1 MNETSRS
8 LRVVALATVFFLPG
22 FNTAYAGTLA
32 SNLELMEAQSPIDI
46 RSDSTYYGNLPKLNF
61 NLSSD
66 TALTVINNGSPHH
79 EKTIRAN
86 VSPGEGTLMLSGHQ
100 WNLAQFHFHTPSEH
114 LINGRA
120 SPMEMHLV
128 FSDAA
133 DNLLVV
139 GRDIEQG
146 LLKNRALA
154 PIFSDLPKTTEET
167 LDIEHFNLNS
177 LLPNYLGSFRYSGSL
192 TTPPFTE
199 GVSWVELASPLYLS
213 GSQINAFKSLFP
225 EGNSREV
232 QDLNGRIV
240 LTDVPGFVSIIPG
253 DSDPNLL
260 GMLIPGLPSLE
271 ASVAVT
277 ADISKLAMS
286 VPEPSSHGM
295 LLAGLA
301 VISFIGLRRGS
312 RSTGA
317 A

>member
-8 LRVVALATVFFLPG
+8 LRVAALAAVLFLPG
-22 FNTAYAGTLA
+22 FNTAFADTLA

-61 NLSSD
+61 SLSSD
-66 TALTVINNGSPHH
+66 TALTVINNGSPDH

-146 LLKNRALA
+146 LFKNRALA
-154 PIFSDLPKTTEET
+154 PIFSDLPQTTEDT
-167 LDIEHFNLNS
+167 LHIEHFNLNS
-177 LLPNYLGSFRYSGSL
+177 LVPDYLGSFRYSGSL

-213 GSQINAFKSLFP
+213 GSQIDAFKSLFP
-225 EGNSREV
+225 EGNSREI

-240 LTDVPGFVSIIPG
+240 LTDVPGFVSLHG
-253 DSDPNLL
+253 DSDPDLL
-260 GMLIPGLPSLE
+260 GTLIPGLE
-271 ASVAVT
+271 ANVSVT
-277 ADISKLAMS
+277 ADVSKLATS
-286 VPEPSSHGM
+286 VPEPSTYGM

-301 VISFIGLRRGS
+301 VISFIGIRRRPS
-312 RSTGA
+312 RTGA
-317 A
+317 V

>member
-1 MNETSRS
+1 MNKEALRS
-8 LRVVALATVFFLPG
+8 VRVATLAAALLLPS
-22 FNTAYAGTLA
+22 FSAAYADTLA
-32 SNLELMEAQSPIDI
+32 SKLELMEAQSPIDI

-66 TALTVINNGSPHH
+66 TALTVINNGSPDH
-79 EKTIRAN
+79 ESTIRAN

-139 GRDIEQG
+139 GRDIERG
-146 LLKNRALA
+146 LFKNQALA
-154 PIFSDLPKTTEET
+154 PIFSDLPQTAEET
-167 LDIEHFNLNS
+167 LHIGHFNLNS
-177 LLPNYLGSFRYSGSL
+177 LVPDYLGSFRYSGSL

-199 GVSWVELASPLYLS
+199 GVSWVDLASPLYLS
-213 GSQINAFKSLFP
+213 GSQIDAFKSLFP

-240 LTDVPGFVSIIPG
+240 LTDVRGFVSIHG

-260 GMLIPGLPSLE
+260 GTLIPGLE
-271 ASVAVT
+271 ANISVT
-277 ADISKLAMS
+277 ADVSKLATS
-286 VPEPSSHGM
+286 VPEPSTHGM

-301 VISFIGLRRGS
+301 VISFIGLRR
-312 RSTGA
+312 RSSATVA

>member
-1 MNETSRS
+1 MKEAFQSVRA
-8 LRVVALATVFFLPG
+8 VALTTAIFLAG
-22 FNTAYAGTLA
+22 FNTAHADTLA
-32 SNLELMEAQSPIDI
+32 SKLELMEAQSPIDI
-46 RSDSTYYGNLPKLNF
+46 RSDSTYYGNLPKLQF
-61 NLSSD
+61 DFSSD
-66 TALTVINNGSPHH
+66 TALTVINNGSPDH
-79 EKTIRAN
+79 EKTIRAD

-146 LLKNRALA
+146 LFKNRALD
-154 PIFSDLPKTTEET
+154 PIFSDLPQTTEET
-167 LDIEHFNLNS
+167 LNIEHFNLNS

-199 GVSWVELASPLYLS
+199 GVSWVDLASPLYLS
-213 GSQINAFKSLFP
+213 GSQIDAFKSLFP

-240 LTDVPGFVSIIPG
+240 LTDVPGFVRTDG
-253 DSDPNLL
+253 ESDPNLL
-260 GMLIPGLPSLE
+260 DTLLPGLE
-271 ASVAVT
+271 ANISVT
-277 ADISKLAMS
+277 ADVSKLATS
-286 VPEPSSHGM
+286 VPEPSTYAM

-301 VISFIGLRRGS
+301 VIGFIGIRRRPS
-312 RSTGA
+312 ATFA

>member
-8 LRVVALATVFFLPG
+8 LRVAVLAAVLFLLG

-46 RSDSTYYGNLPKLNF
+46 RSNSTYYGNLPKLNF

-66 TALTVINNGSPHH
+66 TPLTVINNGSPDH
-79 EKTIRAN
+79 ESTIRAN

-133 DNLLVV
+133 NNLLVV

-146 LLKNRALA
+146 LFKNQALA
-154 PIFSDLPKTTEET
+154 PIFSDLPKTTDET
-167 LDIEHFNLNS
+167 LNIEHFNLNN

-225 EGNSREV
+225 EGNSREI

-240 LTDVPGFVSIIPG
+240 LTDVPGFVSIHG
-253 DSDPNLL
+253 DSNPDLL
-260 GMLIPGLPSLE
+260 GTLIPGLE
-271 ASVAVT
+271 ANVSVT
-277 ADISKLAMS
+277 ADLSKLATS
-286 VPEPSSHGM
+286 VPEPSTYAM

-301 VISFIGLRRGS
+301 VISFIGLKRGA
-312 RSTGA
+312 RSAGTA
-317 A
+317 

>member
-1 MNETSRS
+1 MNEISRS
-8 LRVVALATVFFLPG
+8 LRVVALAAVFFLPG

-32 SNLELMEAQSPIDI
+32 SNLELMEAQSPINI

-61 NLSSD
+61 SLSSD
-66 TALTVINNGSPHH
+66 TALTVINNGSPDH

-100 WNLAQFHFHTPSEH
+100 WSLAQFHFHTPSEH

-146 LLKNRALA
+146 LFKNRALA
-154 PIFSDLPKTTEET
+154 PIFSDLPQTAEET

-240 LTDVPGFVSIIPG
+240 LTDVPGFVSIHG

-260 GMLIPGLPSLE
+260 GTLIPGLE
-271 ASVAVT
+271 ANISVT
-277 ADISKLAMS
+277 ADVSKLATS
-286 VPEPSSHGM
+286 VPEPSTHGM

-301 VISFIGLRRGS
+301 VISFIGLRR
-312 RSTGA
+312 RSSATVA

>member
-8 LRVVALATVFFLPG
+8 LRVAVLAAVLFLLG
-22 FNTAYAGTLA
+22 FNTAYASTLA

-46 RSDSTYYGNLPKLNF
+46 RSNSTYYGNLPKLNF
-61 NLSSD
+61 NLNSD
-66 TALTVINNGSPHH
+66 TALTVINNGSPDH
-79 EKTIRAN
+79 ESTIRAN
-86 VSPGEGTLMLSGHQ
+86 VSPGEGTLLLSGHQ

-133 DNLLVV
+133 NNLLVV

-146 LLKNRALA
+146 LFKNQALA
-154 PIFSDLPKTTEET
+154 PIFSDLPKTTGET
-167 LDIEHFNLNS
+167 LNIEHFNLNN
-177 LLPNYLGSFRYSGSL
+177 LLPDYLGSFRYSGSL

-225 EGNSREV
+225 EGNSREI

-240 LTDVPGFVSIIPG
+240 LTDVPGFVSIHD

-260 GMLIPGLPSLE
+260 GTLIPGLE
-271 ASVAVT
+271 ASVSVT
-277 ADISKLAMS
+277 ADLSKLATS
-286 VPEPSSHGM
+286 VPEPSSYGM

-301 VISFIGLRRGS
+301 VISFIGLKRGS
-312 RSTGA
+312 RLAGA
-317 A
+317 T

>member
-1 MNETSRS
+1 MNEAFRF
-8 LRVVALATVFFLPG
+8 LKVVALISALFLSG
-22 FNTAYAGTLA
+22 FNTAYANTLA

-66 TALTVINNGSPHH
+66 AALTVINNGSPDH
-79 EKTIRAN
+79 ESTIRAN
-86 VSPGEGTLMLSGHQ
+86 VNPGEGTLMLSGHQ
-100 WNLAQFHFHTPSEH
+100 WNLAQFHFHIPSEH

-146 LLKNRALA
+146 LFKNRALD
-154 PIFSDLPKTTEET
+154 PIFSDLPQTTEET
-167 LDIEHFNLNS
+167 LDIEHFNLNN

-213 GSQINAFKSLFP
+213 GSQIDAFESLFP
-225 EGNSREV
+225 DGNSREV

-240 LTDVPGFVSIIPG
+240 LTDVPGFVRTDG
-253 DSDPNLL
+253 ESDPNLL
-260 GMLIPGLPSLE
+260 DTLLPSLE
-271 ASVAVT
+271 ANISVT
-277 ADISKLAMS
+277 ADVSKLATS
-286 VPEPSSHGM
+286 VPEPSTYGM

-301 VISFIGLRRGS
+301 VIGFIGIKRRPS
-312 RSTGA
+312 ATVA

>member
-8 LRVVALATVFFLPG
+8 LRVAALILALFLPG
-22 FNTAYAGTLA
+22 FNTAYADTLA
-32 SNLELMEAQSPIDI
+32 SKLELMEAQSPIDI

-66 TALTVINNGSPHH
+66 TALTVINNGSPDH
-79 EKTIRAN
+79 EKTIRGN

-146 LLKNRALA
+146 LFKNRPLA
-154 PIFSDLPKTTEET
+154 PIFSDLPQTTEET
-167 LDIEHFNLNS
+167 LHIEHFDLNS

-199 GVSWVELASPLYLS
+199 GVSWIDLASPLYLS
-213 GSQINAFKSLFP
+213 GNQIDAFKSLFP

-240 LTDVPGFVSIIPG
+240 LTDVPGFVSILG
-253 DSDPNLL
+253 HSNPNLL
-260 GMLIPGLPSLE
+260 GALIPGLE
-271 ASVAVT
+271 ASAAVT
-277 ADISKLAMS
+277 ADLSKLATS
-286 VPEPSSHGM
+286 VPEPSTYGM

-301 VISFIGLRRGS
+301 VISFIGIRRRPS
-312 RSTGA
+312 PTGA

>member
-8 LRVVALATVFFLPG
+8 LRVAVLAAVLFLLG

-46 RSDSTYYGNLPKLNF
+46 RSNSTYYGNLPALNF
-61 NLSSD
+61 NLSPD
-66 TALTVINNGSPHH
+66 TALTVINNGSPDH
-79 EKTIRAN
+79 ESTIRAN

-133 DNLLVV
+133 NNLLVV

-146 LLKNRALA
+146 LFKNQALA
-154 PIFSDLPKTTEET
+154 PIFSDLPQTTEET
-167 LDIEHFNLNS
+167 LNIEHFNLNN
-177 LLPNYLGSFRYSGSL
+177 LVPNYLGSFRYSGSL

-213 GSQINAFKSLFP
+213 GSQIDAFKSLFP
-225 EGNSREV
+225 EGNSREI

-240 LTDVPGFVSIIPG
+240 LTDVPGFVSIHG

-260 GMLIPGLPSLE
+260 GTLIPGLE
-271 ASVAVT
+271 ASVSVT
-277 ADISKLAMS
+277 ADLSKLATS
-286 VPEPSSHGM
+286 VPEPSTHAM

-301 VISFIGLRRGS
+301 VISFIGIRRRPS
-312 RSTGA
+312 ATVA

>member
-8 LRVVALATVFFLPG
+8 LRVAVLAAVLFLLG
-22 FNTAYAGTLA
+22 FNTAYASTLA

-46 RSDSTYYGNLPKLNF
+46 RSNSTYYGNLPKLNF
-61 NLSSD
+61 NLNSD
-66 TALTVINNGSPHH
+66 TALTVINNGSPDH
-79 EKTIRAN
+79 ESTIRAN
-86 VSPGEGTLMLSGHQ
+86 VSPGGGTLMLSGHQ

-133 DNLLVV
+133 NNLLVV

-146 LLKNRALA
+146 LFKNQALA

-167 LDIEHFNLNS
+167 LNIEHFNLNN
-177 LLPNYLGSFRYSGSL
+177 LLPDYLGSFRYSGSL

-225 EGNSREV
+225 EGNSREI

-240 LTDVPGFVSIIPG
+240 LTDVPGFVSIHD

-260 GMLIPGLPSLE
+260 GTLIPGLE
-271 ASVAVT
+271 ASVSVT
-277 ADISKLAMS
+277 ADLSKLATS
-286 VPEPSSHGM
+286 VPEPSSYGM

-301 VISFIGLRRGS
+301 VISFIGLKRGS
-312 RSTGA
+312 RLAGA
-317 A
+317 T

>member
-8 LRVVALATVFFLPG
+8 LRVAVLAAVLFLLG

-46 RSDSTYYGNLPKLNF
+46 RSNSTYYGNLPGLNF
-61 NLSSD
+61 NLSPD
-66 TALTVINNGSPHH
+66 TALTVINNGSPDH
-79 EKTIRAN
+79 ESTIRAN

-133 DNLLVV
+133 NNLLVV

-146 LLKNRALA
+146 LFKNQALA

-167 LDIEHFNLNS
+167 LNIEHFNLNN

-213 GSQINAFKSLFP
+213 GNQIDAFKSLFP
-225 EGNSREV
+225 EGNSREI

-240 LTDVPGFVSIIPG
+240 LTDVPGFVSIHG

-260 GMLIPGLPSLE
+260 STLIPGLE
-271 ASVAVT
+271 ASVSVT
-277 ADISKLAMS
+277 ADLSKLATS
-286 VPEPSSHGM
+286 VPEPSTHAM

-301 VISFIGLRRGS
+301 VISFIGIRRRPS
-312 RSTGA
+312 ATVA

>member
-1 MNETSRS
+1 MNEAFRF
-8 LRVVALATVFFLPG
+8 LKVVALAAALFLPG
-22 FNTAYAGTLA
+22 FNTAFADTLA

-66 TALTVINNGSPHH
+66 TALTVINNGSPGH
-79 EKTIRAN
+79 ESTIRAN
-86 VSPGEGTLMLSGHQ
+86 VSPGEGTLILSGHQ

-128 FSDAA
+128 FSDTAN
-133 DNLLVV
+133 NLLVV

-146 LLKNRALA
+146 LFKNRALN
-154 PIFSDLPKTTEET
+154 PIFSDLPQATDET
-167 LDIEHFNLNS
+167 LHIGHFNLND

-192 TTPPFTE
+192 TTPPFSE

-213 GSQINAFKSLFP
+213 GSQIDAFKSLFP

-240 LTDVPGFVSIIPG
+240 LTDVPGFVSIIHS
-253 DSDPNLL
+253 DSHPNLL
-260 GMLIPGLPSLE
+260 DTLIPGLEANISL
-271 ASVAVT
+271 T
-277 ADISKLAMS
+277 AGVSKLATS
-286 VPEPSSHGM
+286 VPEPSTYAM

-301 VISFIGLRRGS
+301 VISFIGIRRRPS
-312 RSTGA
+312 ATA
-317 A
+317 AA

>member
-8 LRVVALATVFFLPG
+8 LRVAVLAAVLFLLG

-46 RSDSTYYGNLPKLNF
+46 RSNSTYYGNLPALNF
-61 NLSSD
+61 NLSPD
-66 TALTVINNGSPHH
+66 TALTVINNGSPDH
-79 EKTIRAN
+79 ESTIRAN

-133 DNLLVV
+133 NNLLVV

-146 LLKNRALA
+146 LFKNQALA

-167 LDIEHFNLNS
+167 LNIEHFNLNN

-213 GSQINAFKSLFP
+213 GSQIDAFKSLFP

-240 LTDVPGFVSIIPG
+240 LTDVPGFVSIHG

-260 GMLIPGLPSLE
+260 GTLLPGLE
-271 ASVAVT
+271 ASVSVT
-277 ADISKLAMS
+277 ADVSKLATS
-286 VPEPSSHGM
+286 VPEPSIYGM

-312 RSTGA
+312 RPTGA

>member
-8 LRVVALATVFFLPG
+8 LRVAALAAVLFLSG

-32 SNLELMEAQSPIDI
+32 SNLELMEAQSPINI
-46 RSDSTYYGNLPKLNF
+46 RSDSTYYGNLPQLNF
-61 NLSSD
+61 SLSSD
-66 TALTVINNGSPHH
+66 TALTVINNGSPDH

-86 VSPGEGTLMLSGHQ
+86 VSPGEGTLTLSGHQ

-146 LLKNRALA
+146 LFKNRALA
-154 PIFSDLPKTTEET
+154 PLFSDLPQTTEET
-167 LDIEHFNLNS
+167 LHIEHFNLNS
-177 LLPNYLGSFRYSGSL
+177 LVPNYLGSFRYSGSL

-213 GSQINAFKSLFP
+213 GSQIDAFKSLFP

-240 LTDVPGFVSIIPG
+240 LTDVPGFVSIHG

-260 GMLIPGLPSLE
+260 GTLLPGLE
-271 ASVAVT
+271 ASVSVT
-277 ADISKLAMS
+277 ADVSKLATS
-286 VPEPSSHGM
+286 VPEPSIYGM

-312 RSTGA
+312 RPTGA